1 MINFSGTENI
11 SNLIELEKVSLMS
24 TLDIQKSFNKQILV
38 FMKKFMANID
48 FSLDIEP
55 TNKAFFYLNEAT
67 SSLNKSNSNIN
78 TLTSLLDS
86 LSQINLSNENW
97 KDIIKDYNEN
107 FKLSMNSV
115 YENTKIIEK
124 FVHEVTITDLCE
136 LPASCV
142 TSIASIDT
150 IAPDVSIDVNEK
162 EQHSTS
168 IVNTPVE
175 APASSQLPENTLV
188 ISETQ
193 KKVILPYNISKVED
207 IMKKNKRYH
216 SVEEVVSKLYTK
228 PINYYKFSS
237 ISRFKE
243 AYKLIKEK
251 EKGSTFKALS
261 LAFELLGNYS
271 LHPAIIT
278 ACKSLDELDI
288 YLACLE
294 ENDLDDFKFF
304 DIKYEVPMAISKF
317 AKNNV

>member
-78 TLTSLLDS
+78 TLNSLLDS
-86 LSQINLSNENW
+86 LSQINPSDENL
-97 KDIIKDYNEN
+97 IKNYNAN
-107 FKLSMNSV
+107 FKTSMNSV
-115 YENTKIIEK
+115 YENTEIIEK
-124 FVHEVTITDLCE
+124 FVHEVTINDFCE
-136 LPASCV
+136 LPASCI

-150 IAPDVSIDVNEK
+150 IAPDVSVDVNEK
-162 EQHSTS
+162 EQHTTS
-168 IVNTPVE
+168 IINTPVE

-193 KKVILPYNISKVED
+193 KKVILPYNINKVED
-207 IMKKNKRYH
+207 IMQKNKRYH

-228 PINYYKFSS
+228 PISYYKFSS

-243 AYKLIKEK
+243 AYKLVKEK

>member
-78 TLTSLLDS
+78 TLNILLDS
-86 LSQINLSNENW
+86 LSQINPSNENW
-97 KDIIKDYNEN
+97 KDIIKNYNEN
-107 FKLSMNSV
+107 FKRSMNSV
-115 YENTKIIEK
+115 YKNTEIIEK
-124 FVHEVTITDLCE
+124 FVHEVTITDFCE

-150 IAPDVSIDVNEK
+150 IAPDVSVDVNEK
-162 EQHSTS
+162 GQHATS
-168 IVNTPVE
+168 IVNTHVE

-193 KKVILPYNISKVED
+193 KKVIFPYNISKVED

>member
-1 MINFSGTENI
+1 MINFSGAENI
-11 SNLIELEKVSLMS
+11 SNLIDLEKVSLMS

-55 TNKAFFYLNEAT
+55 NNKAFFYLNEAT

-78 TLTSLLDS
+78 TLNSLLDS
-86 LSQINLSNENW
+86 LSKIDPSNENLE
-97 KDIIKDYNEN
+97 DIIKDYNTN
-107 FKLSMNSV
+107 FKASMNSA
-115 YENTKIIEK
+115 YGNTEIIEK
-124 FVHEVTITDLCE
+124 FVHEVTITDFAE
-136 LPASCV
+136 LPDSCI
-142 TSIASIDT
+142 TSISSVDT
-150 IAPDVSIDVNEK
+150 IAPDVSVDVNVK
-162 EQHSTS
+162 EQPANS

-175 APASSQLPENTLV
+175 APASSQFSENTLV

-193 KKVILPYNISKVED
+193 KKVILPYNINKVED
-207 IMKKNKRYH
+207 ILQKNKRYH
-216 SVEEVVSKLYTK
+216 SVEEVINKLYTK
-228 PINYYKFSS
+228 PISYYKFSS

-243 AYKLIKEK
+243 AYKLVKDKEN
-251 EKGSTFKALS
+251 GSTFKALS
-261 LAFELLGNYS
+261 LAFELFGNYS

-288 YLACLE
+288 YLACLD

-304 DIKYEVPMAISKF
+304 DIKYEIPMAISKF

>member
-115 YENTKIIEK
+115 YENTQIIEK
-124 FVHEVTITDLCE
+124 FVHEVTITDFCE
-136 LPASCV
+136 LPV
-142 TSIASIDT
+142 TDNI
-150 IAPDVSIDVNEK
+150 
-162 EQHSTS
+162 
-168 IVNTPVE
+168 PVE
-175 APASSQLPENTLV
+175 LPVDSTVDTVKNEVPDPNSSQFFENTLV

-193 KKVILPYNISKVED
+193 KKVILPYNADKVED
-207 IMKKNKRYH
+207 ILQKNKRYH
-216 SVEEVVSKLYTK
+216 SVEEVVNKLYTK
-228 PINYYKFSS
+228 PISYYKFSS

-243 AYKLIKEK
+243 AYKLVKEK
-251 EKGSTFKALS
+251 EKGPTFKALS

-294 ENDLDDFKFF
+294 ENALDDFKFF
-304 DIKYEVPMAISKF
+304 NIKYEVPMAISKF
-317 AKNNV
+317 AKNNA